1 MVPGFLYINFGDTAK
16 MDEHGVLIENK
27 RGYGAKLNENLLVK
41 NVPTI
46 LAQSMEFQSIGA
58 KNKGEIELL
67 KKLKQNELI
76 DDLLPKVQ
84 SRRTQDMN
92 MKPLL
97 LILGHIMRDENV
109 RNPAFSDGLSK
120 ILKQGVS
127 HLSMMIETALEIN
140 AMNRQGVTSKKLG
153 FKTIESIINFS
164 QYFIQGLWSSNDP
177 MMQLPH
183 MDTKEIKAYRKQLRE
198 HQIPDGK
205 IETFCRLTPQQR
217 ASLGLFGGDKAK
229 LKELESVIA
238 CMPLVTVE

>member
-1 MVPGFLYINFGDTAK
+1 

-198 HQIPDGK
+198 Q
-205 IETFCRLTPQQR
+205 
-217 ASLGLFGGDKAK
+217 
-229 LKELESVIA
+229 
-238 CMPLVTVE
+238 